1 MAKKPIVIGTIGS
14 THGVR
19 FRARP
24 PRKSAS
30 RAMGRLNVANEAM
43 KPPPPGAGAPLFGA
57 EVSGVKPAA
66 GFAATGAEDTG
77 AVGAVELAAPGPAP
91 LVMATAVTISAPPVR
106 AGGVPRPAPPG

>member
-30 RAMGRLNVANEAM
+30 RATGRLNVANEAM
-43 KPPPPGAGAPLFGA
+43 KPPPPGAGVPPFGA

-66 GFAATGAEDTG
+66 GVAEIGAEDTG
-77 AVGAVELAAPGPAP
+77 ALDPDERAAPGVAP
-91 LVMATAVTISAPPVR
+91 LVMVAAVAISASAVCGR
-106 AGGVPRPAPPG
+106 RQTL

>member
-19 FRARP
+19 LRARP

-30 RAMGRLNVANEAM
+30 RATGRLNVANEAM
-43 KPPPPGAGAPLFGA
+43 KPPPPGAGAPFFGA

-66 GFAATGAEDTG
+66 GVAATGAEDTG
-77 AVGAVELAAPGPAP
+77 AVGAEETAAPGAAP
-91 LVMATAVTISAPPVR
+91 LVMVAAVAISASAVR
-106 AGGVPRPAPPG
+106 GGGHDLFF